1 MEPSRTRSLAAGL
14 VLALAVVACSTAT
27 PPKLSASRSKV
38 AIGALV
44 TQGVAGTVTITNNGG
59 SQAEVELSVVGSPWL
74 SASPASAKL
83 GPGQGLDVTV
93 SGQCGVPGTHQANLV
108 VATTDG
114 KAGVSVALELSCD
127 LGVDS
132 DFDIEIEFIGTAPTP
147 EVRAVFEAAAAR
159 WSQVIVGDLPSITF
173 PVVSDDVY
181 LEDYICEPGQPDIR
195 GRTIDDVLIFAKVG
209 PIDGQGNVLGS
220 AGPCF
225 VRTAAPTLTV
235 IGVMVFDSADLASM
249 QTKGTLQEVILHE
262 MGHVLGVG
270 TLWKSAGLLD
280 GVCDANDPM
289 TVRRFIGAEAN
300 LKHVEA
306 GGAAGQLVV
315 ESDGG
320 RGTACGHWDEEAY
333 QTELM
338 TGFIGAA
345 GNPLSAI
352 TAGSLADLGYDVVY
366 DMVDDYTVPGPSA
379 LRGETAGLRIVE
391 ELRQPIGFLGE

>member
-1 MEPSRTRSLAAGL
+1 RDSLFPYATLFRS
-14 VLALAVVACSTAT
+14 
-27 PPKLSASRSKV
+27 
-38 AIGALV
+38 
-44 TQGVAGTVTITNNGG
+44 
-59 SQAEVELSVVGSPWL
+59 
-74 SASPASAKL
+74 
-83 GPGQGLDVTV
+83 
-93 SGQCGVPGTHQANLV
+93 
-108 VATTDG
+108 
-114 KAGVSVALELSCD
+114 
-127 LGVDS
+127 
-132 DFDIEIEFIGTAPTP
+132 
-147 EVRAVFEAAAAR
+147 
-159 WSQVIVGDLPSITF
+159 
-173 PVVSDDVY
+173 
-181 LEDYICEPGQPDIR
+181 
-195 GRTIDDVLIFAKVG
+195 
-209 PIDGQGNVLGS
+209 
-220 AGPCF
+220 
-225 VRTAAPTLTV
+225 
-235 IGVMVFDSADLASM
+235 
-249 QTKGTLQEVILHE
+249 KGTLQEVILHE

-379 LRGETAGLRIVE
+379 L
-391 ELRQPIGFLGE
+391 